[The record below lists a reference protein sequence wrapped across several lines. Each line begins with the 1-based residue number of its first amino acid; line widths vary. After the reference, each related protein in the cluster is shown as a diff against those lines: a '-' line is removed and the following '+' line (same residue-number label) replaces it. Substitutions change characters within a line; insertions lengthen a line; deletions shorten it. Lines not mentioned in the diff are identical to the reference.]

1 MRTPVS
7 VKLVG
12 ITLLLAGAAGPAA
25 LQGQSGATG
34 KGGSSDVAIG
44 LRLGTLGAG
53 LELGKQL
60 MDHVS
65 ARVGI
70 NFGSL
75 NSTGKQQSNIA
86 YDVHLKLK
94 ALEALVDLYPAKRGV
109 FHFTVGLLT
118 NPMTITGD
126 GQPSGSGTFT
136 INNHAYTSTQV
147 GTLSASGK
155 FPGALPYL
163 GLGFGTPARRG
174 GRVKFLFDLGVGI
187 GKPALALS
195 ATGAASN
202 STLLA
207 DLEAQRAKTQTDLD
221 KLAVYPVISLGV
233 AIHF

>member
-1 MRTPVS
+1 MRTTVS

-12 ITLLLAGAAGPAA
+12 ITVLLAGMAGPAA
-25 LQGQSGATG
+25 LQGQTGAQ
-34 KGGSSDVAIG
+34 GGGGSDVAIG

-65 ARVGI
+65 ARVGL

-75 NSTGKQQSNIA
+75 NSTGKKQSNIT

-94 ALEALVDLYPAKRGV
+94 ALEALVDLYPASRGV

-126 GQPSGSGTFT
+126 GQPSGSGFN
-136 INNHAYTSTQV
+136 INNTHYMSSDV

-163 GLGFGTPARRG
+163 GLGFGTPASRG

-187 GKPALALS
+187 GKPTLALS

-202 STLLA
+202 PTLLA
-207 DLEAQRAKTQTDLD
+207 DLEAQRAKTQTDLN
-221 KLAVYPVISLGV
+221 KVAVYPVISLGL
-233 AIHF
+233 AIHL